1 MINHFKCRIFLHAIL
16 FIFSVIFLINQVSAV
31 EVKVVPSKESIIQ
44 GEKFDLNISV
54 DPSGAAIAGAQLK
67 IEFDNSFLIVNDVR
81 EGNFF
86 KQSKSNTLFNKEI
99 INNSLNTTINVYGAI
114 LGPFNVSTPD
124 AFVVINATSRNL
136 TGKVFV
142 NLSDVKICDPSG
154 NYVAIE
160 VSNGS
165 FNIMEIS
172 PYNASQSLFLNGTVV
187 DSITRAGIS
196 GVTVFSNTSGSTT
209 TDASGYYSLDV
220 TEGTHDLTY
229 MFDPIYYTNRNTA
242 SITSSS
248 VMIPDIELIKKPT
261 GTITGMVSND

>member
-1 MINHFKCRIFLHAIL
+1 MINHFKSRIFLHVIL
-16 FIFSVIFLINQVSAV
+16 FIFSVLFLINQVSAV
-31 EVKVVPSKESIIQ
+31 EVKVIPSNVSVIQ

-54 DPSGAAIAGAQLK
+54 DPSGEAIAGAQLK
-67 IEFDNSFLIVNDVR
+67 IEFDNSLIVNDVR
-81 EGNFF
+81 EWNFF
-86 KQSKSNTLFNKEI
+86 KQSGSNTLFNKEI
-99 INNSLNTTINVYGAI
+99 INNSLTTTINVYGAI

-124 AFVVINATSRNL
+124 AFVVINVTSRNL

-160 VSNGS
+160 VFNGS
-165 FNIMEIS
+165 LNIMEIS

-209 TDASGYYSLDV
+209 TDASGYYALAV
-220 TEGTHDLTY
+220 TEETHDLTY
-229 MFDPIYYTNRNTA
+229 MFDPIYYTNINTA

>member
-1 MINHFKCRIFLHAIL
+1 MINHFKCRIFLHVIL
-16 FIFSVIFLINQVSAV
+16 FIFSVLFLINQVSAV
-31 EVKVVPSKESIIQ
+31 EVKVVPSNVSVIQ
-44 GEKFDLNISV
+44 GEKFDLDISV

-67 IEFDNSFLIVNDVR
+67 IEFDNSLLIVNDVR

-86 KQSKSNTLFNKEI
+86 KQSGSNTLFNKEI
-99 INNSLNTTINVYGAI
+99 INNSLTTTINVYGAI

-124 AFVVINATSRNL
+124 AFVVINVTSRNL
-136 TGKVFV
+136 TGNVFV

-160 VSNGS
+160 VFNGS
-165 FNIMEIS
+165 LNIREIS
-172 PYNASQSLFLNGTVV
+172 PYNTSQSLLINGTVV

-209 TDASGYYSLDV
+209 TDAQGYYSLAV

-248 VMIPDIELIKKPT
+248 MIPDIELIKKQT
-261 GTITGMVSND
+261 GTITGIVLND